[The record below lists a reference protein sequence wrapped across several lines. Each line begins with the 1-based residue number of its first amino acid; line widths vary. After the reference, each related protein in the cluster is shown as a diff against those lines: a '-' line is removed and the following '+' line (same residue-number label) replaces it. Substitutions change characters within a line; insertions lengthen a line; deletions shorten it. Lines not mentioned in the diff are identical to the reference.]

1 MRHLLTVADVMT
13 TEVVVTVAND
23 TAPAD
28 TAGTFY

>member
-13 TEVVVTVAND
+13 TELVTVAND
-23 TAPAD
+23 TAPAG